1 MVHCQKTL
9 IWKSEGL
16 IQRNYIL
23 KDNHSHFYPI
33 RCINATK
40 NMFHPDIGQGTCV
53 VSEIKKVLIYWSKAL
68 QDDSIT
74 RGGGRANFP
83 KHLQAF
89 KGTPAVSW
97 NALRP
102 DCVDSPFLFTFKT
115 QALFSL
121 SCVYSWSFLKNILRL
136 IGLRLTADLHMG
148 KEHIRSNYKRC
159 K

>member
-1 MVHCQKTL
+1 MQQKYVPSRHRSGHMCGQRDQESADLL
-9 IWKSEGL
+9 I
-16 IQRNYIL
+16 
-23 KDNHSHFYPI
+23 
-33 RCINATK
+33 
-40 NMFHPDIGQGTCV
+40 
-53 VSEIKKVLIYWSKAL
+53 

-102 DCVDSPFLFTFKT
+102 DCVDPPFLFTFKT

-136 IGLRLTADLHMG
+136 IGLHLTADLHMG
-148 KEHIRSNYKRC
+148 KEHIRSNYKCC